1 LLRYIESVGFLKL
14 KSIRFKACGKYSK
27 FYICG
32 GIMYASLISALK
44 SHVDD
49 AGVEGLLPQ
58 NLPDSILN
66 ELTSLFFRDR
76 TKKTV
81 NVSGDRL
88 APALF
93 CVRTVLEH
101 QKKAS
106 SDFELG
112 DLLHALEV
120 YSANLGLELVAR
132 KHNFEISPAV
142 SVSDIFSA
150 DREVTLPKDFLTG
163 D

>member
-1 LLRYIESVGFLKL
+1 
-14 KSIRFKACGKYSK
+14 
-27 FYICG
+27 
-32 GIMYASLISALK
+32 MYASLISALK

-66 ELTSLFFRDR
+66 ELNSLFFRDT

-81 NVSGDRL
+81 NVSGARL

-101 QKKAS
+101 QNKKAS

-112 DLLHALEV
+112 ELLHALEV